1 MTASEPPSQPKRLW
15 ILAALA
21 PLTITA
27 PLRGQAQEQV
37 IWEPVTEEQADRLQI
52 LVPSVNGG
60 ATSVQ
65 TSASESNTTPQS
77 AAPQPIVW
85 EVVPEAEAANPSTTN
100 PSNSTEVVWEPLP
113 NNPSLARDESKDDS
127 NTTISWEVL
136 PNTISPLTPE
146 AIDRIAEI
154 ESEAINIKSTTSE
167 KPPAEVIAQ
176 EEAMPSRVI
185 PDPEAPPQLQA
196 LDRSIAY
203 ADGLVGPDIGW
214 YVPNG
219 FRWSQRWFA
228 DAAILGQSRRRN
240 DGPFW
245 GWNNGDAVAI
255 LHANVI
261 QTKQWSFGLNTSV
274 RSVYQGDEAAGGST
288 QIGEGISSGF
298 RIARK
303 IGDTGGISFGGE
315 QVLQWDDKTDTG
327 RNLYLMASKGWWLGD
342 NNKTFPLLI
351 ANGGFGTGRFANQD
365 ILGFENPLRFACINN
380 VENRTR
386 SFTVDNDLCWSPIG
400 SISLVFNEWWG
411 IYTEYRSGRA
421 VAGTSLNLT
430 GGIPL
435 RLNWGVEFAKKN
447 ELIEAES
454 LTWVFRASLGF

>member
-1 MTASEPPSQPKRLW
+1 MPS
-15 ILAALA
+15 I
-21 PLTITA
+21 
-27 PLRGQAQEQV
+27 
-37 IWEPVTEEQADRLQI
+37 D
-52 LVPSVNGG
+52 SG
-60 ATSVQ
+60 ANSDK
-65 TSASESNTTPQS
+65 TTPYETQ
-77 AAPQPIVW
+77 AAPEPIVW
-85 EVVPEAEAANPSTTN
+85 KVVADTTDPSNISRSDSTT
-100 PSNSTEVVWEPLP
+100 VVWEPLP
-113 NNPSLARDESKDDS
+113 NNPSAEGDGTNDP
-127 NTTISWEVL
+127 TTAIVWEVL
-136 PNTISPLTPE
+136 PETISPLTPE
-146 AIDRIAEI
+146 ATQTIAEVDKAEPLNVSI
-154 ESEAINIKSTTSE
+154 STNE
-167 KPPAEVIAQ
+167 RPPADVIAQ
-176 EEAMPSRVI
+176 EETMPSRVI
-185 PDPEAPPQLQA
+185 PDPPPPPQLQA

-228 DAAILGQSRRRN
+228 DAAILGQSRRRDN
-240 DGPFW
+240 GPFW
-245 GWNNGDAVAI
+245 GWNDGDAVGI
-255 LHANVI
+255 LHANLI

-365 ILGFENPLRFACINN
+365 INNFKNPLRFACINN
-380 VENRTR
+380 VEDRTDT
-386 SFTVDNDLCWSPIG
+386 FAVDNDLCWSPIG

-421 VAGTSLNLT
+421 IAGTSLNLT

-435 RLNWGVEFAKKN
+435 RLNWGVEFARKN